1 MQHTV
6 RFRNYSRKIVKLS
19 YIFLTLGLLVFGIS
33 CKQTDA
39 DRNSSALP
47 AIGERMK
54 MAEFSMPSLTDN
66 VMLDSKQLEGQVL
79 LVNFF
84 ATWCPPCIQEIPVFI
99 SLQKSFKQKGFSVVA
114 FSMDEGDPLP
124 VKKIIGKYGI
134 NYPVLLAEPAIER
147 SFGGVTGIPV
157 TFLVNRKGEIV
168 KKYLGYVEHGA
179 LEEEIEKMLHAG

>member
-1 MQHTV
+1 MQHNE
-6 RFRNYSRKIVKLS
+6 RFKNSSMKIVKLS
-19 YIFLTLGLLVFGIS
+19 YIFLTLGLLIFGMS
-33 CKQTDA
+33 CKQTDTN
-39 DRNSSALP
+39 RNSSALP

-54 MAEFSMPSLTDN
+54 MAEFSMPSLTDE
-66 VMLDSKQLEGQVL
+66 VVLDSKQLEGQVL

-84 ATWCPPCIQEIPVFI
+84 ATWCPPCIQEIPVFV
-99 SLQKSFKQKGFSVVA
+99 SLQNSFKQKGFSVVA

-134 NYPVLLAEPAIER
+134 NYPVLMSEPAVAR

-168 KKYLGYVEHGA
+168 KKYLGYTEHEA